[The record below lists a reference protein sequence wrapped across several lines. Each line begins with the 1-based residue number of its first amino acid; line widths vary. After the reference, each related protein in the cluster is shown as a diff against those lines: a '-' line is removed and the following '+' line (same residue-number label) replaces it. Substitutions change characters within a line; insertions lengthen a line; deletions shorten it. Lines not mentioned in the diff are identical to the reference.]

1 MSSIVEQNLLWKAY
15 QQHKSILNN
24 CSIFGLDKQQPQQHI
39 FNTTD
44 QAVNDKNIFGLNFD
58 DDDIHFN
65 NISSYNDNDNNNN
78 DIINNIN
85 TNPYVPCDSK
95 IMSDIGSIIKQ
106 LDRLIIN
113 ATNNNNI
120 NQHHQILDESLNDD
134 NQSTLLSSQS
144 SFGINQARSDQF
156 YIDYPHDMLHPSMN
170 PSFMPII
177 ITHTITFLIGVIGNS
192 VVIATWSMHG
202 KFRSPTAV
210 FLVSLAIAD
219 LLLLLVFVPLET
231 LEYFMIT
238 WTGLSSICKMIAYV
252 EAISAMSTV
261 MNLLAV
267 SIERFLVIVY
277 PMRARSWC
285 TMSSTRKGLIIIWS
299 FAFVLSTPVL
309 LTRHTSQITY
319 YNMTTSLTLYYCF
332 DVENDLTFIVAIYQL
347 LVMFVLP
354 ALFMVVCY
362 YVVIRQLWSSTRSVN
377 MMTQAENKAR
387 QAFVSRKSDSTL
399 FCHHHQQ
406 QQQQPK
412 INHKRNYSHQFDDNE
427 KSFSTDFTQIIS
439 NYQQQQQQSRHPS
452 INEITNESI
461 NLTKILSQ
469 QQQQQQSNRI
479 NNNAK
484 SYEKNQKME
493 NLDENQSNQ
502 NSIMFINND
511 EFCKVIKQQQQQD
524 RNDNNNEKYSMT
536 SFIDDD
542 DDCIGKIP
550 EKSINSNL
558 SNNNK
563 DTKHVQNHQYQQQQ
577 LLSISGLLKNDN
589 NNQRKQSIDNVDHD
603 DYDEQIEITNMRSN
617 KNNDIIH
624 PITTTTTTNHR
635 KSSSS
640 TTLCHKSCSR
650 TLSSNVMEITKSRIQ
665 VIKMLVLIII
675 LFLLCWGPR
684 LIMNVLVKSGLTLN
698 PFVYGFMSSNFRSM
712 VCSSFGR
719 RRRRLRDRQKF
730 NNNNNTGKNIPLNS
744 HHHDNYN
751 NNRRI

>member
-1 MSSIVEQNLLWKAY
+1 
-15 QQHKSILNN
+15 
-24 CSIFGLDKQQPQQHI
+24 
-39 FNTTD
+39 
-44 QAVNDKNIFGLNFD
+44 
-58 DDDIHFN
+58 
-65 NISSYNDNDNNNN
+65 
-78 DIINNIN
+78 
-85 TNPYVPCDSK
+85 
-95 IMSDIGSIIKQ
+95 
-106 LDRLIIN
+106 
-113 ATNNNNI
+113 
-120 NQHHQILDESLNDD
+120 
-134 NQSTLLSSQS
+134 
-144 SFGINQARSDQF
+144 
-156 YIDYPHDMLHPSMN
+156 MLHPSMN

-177 ITHTITFLIGVIGNS
+177 ITHTLTFLIGVIGNG

-347 LVMFVLP
+347 LVMFILP

-387 QAFVSRKSDSTL
+387 QVIVSRKNDASSTL
-399 FCHHHQQ
+399 FYQN
-406 QQQQPK
+406 K
-412 INHKRNYSHQFDDNE
+412 STNRNNNNNNNSQFYDNE
-427 KSFSTDFTQIIS
+427 KSFSTDFTQILS
-439 NYQQQQQQSRHPS
+439 NYQQKQSCHQN
-452 INEITNESI
+452 INEMNES
-461 NLTKILSQ
+461 NLSRISSQ
-469 QQQQQQSNRI
+469 QPNRI
-479 NNNAK
+479 NDEQKNN
-484 SYEKNQKME
+484 
-493 NLDENQSNQ
+493 SNGDIYKQNNIKTLATSQWQQ
-502 NSIMFINND
+502 NSKINIDNGEVGKNIEKHDIHND
-511 EFCKVIKQQQQQD
+511 D
-524 RNDNNNEKYSMT
+524 DNENYSMT
-536 SFIDDD
+536 SFID
-542 DDCIGKIP
+542 CLPKISESSMGNP
-550 EKSINSNL
+550 G
-558 SNNNK
+558 NNENMLK
-563 DTKHVQNHQYQQQQ
+563 QKHHHNHVV
-577 LLSISGLLKNDN
+577 SGLLKNNDDMDN
-589 NNQRKQSIDNVDHD
+589 DDQKQQSIDDDKNHNDDHSD
-603 DYDEQIEITNMRSN
+603 TLQSIKNNSHDQINDNSMRSN
-617 KNNDIIH
+617 NKNNNSIQ
-624 PITTTTTTNHR
+624 TNHR
-635 KSSSS
+635 TSSSS
-640 TTLCHKSCSR
+640 LCYKSCSR

-684 LIMNVLVKSGLTLN
+684 LIMNVLVKSGLSTFSSWIYNTRVMCNLLSFIHSALN

-719 RRRRLRDRQKF
+719 RKRNKMGKNNQF
-730 NNNNNTGKNIPLNS
+730 HSHFENNNNN
-744 HHHDNYN
+744 
-751 NNRRI
+751 NRRM

>member
-24 CSIFGLDKQQPQQHI
+24 CSIF
-39 FNTTD
+39 
-44 QAVNDKNIFGLNFD
+44 
-58 DDDIHFN
+58 
-65 NISSYNDNDNNNN
+65 
-78 DIINNIN
+78 
-85 TNPYVPCDSK
+85 
-95 IMSDIGSIIKQ
+95 
-106 LDRLIIN
+106 
-113 ATNNNNI
+113 
-120 NQHHQILDESLNDD
+120 
-134 NQSTLLSSQS
+134 
-144 SFGINQARSDQF
+144 ARSDQF

-406 QQQQPK
+406 QQRPK

-452 INEITNESI
+452 INEITNESM

-511 EFCKVIKQQQQQD
+511 EFCKVIKQQQQQQD
-524 RNDNNNEKYSMT
+524 RNDNNNNNEKYSMT

-577 LLSISGLLKNDN
+577 QQQLLSISGLLKNDN

-603 DYDEQIEITNMRSN
+603 DDDDEQIKITNMRSN

-624 PITTTTTTNHR
+624 PITTTTTTTTNHR

-684 LIMNVLVKSGLTLN
+684 LIMNVLVKSGLSTYSSWIYNTRVMCNLLSFIHSALN

-751 NNRRI
+751 NNNRRI